1 MLLWRRS
8 FFLLLLQNYRSMNE
22 KTIKLIQEL
31 LSGKVIVLTCEEVG
45 ELLRKCKMTTGAE
58 EEDSANYSGLPRFV
72 TGLKSLAAT
81 LQISLSTVS
90 RWKAKGLL
98 DTVTFQDGKSVFFDV
113 YGVLELLRVSNQK
126 GKYNRYK

>member
-1 MLLWRRS
+1 M
-8 FFLLLLQNYRSMNE
+8 FCIFLQSAEER
-22 KTIKLIQEL
+22 
-31 LSGKVIVLTCEEVG
+31 KVKVFQKGERVVCGSKLTCSD
-45 ELLRKCKMTTGAE
+45 K
-58 EEDSANYSGLPRFV
+58 EEDDRDYLGLPRFV

-81 LQISLSTVS
+81 LKVSLSTVS

-126 GKYNRYK
+126 GKYNQSKYNNKN

>member
-1 MLLWRRS
+1 M
-8 FFLLLLQNYRSMNE
+8 E
-22 KTIKLIQEL
+22 VIKTIQEL
-31 LSGKVIVLTCEEVG
+31 LSGKVVVLTGEELENV
-45 ELLRKCKMTTGAE
+45 LQKCKLTESNKE
-58 EEDSANYSGLPRFV
+58 ENGPDYSGLPRFV

-81 LQISLSTVS
+81 LKVSLSTVS

-126 GKYNRYK
+126 GRYNQSKYNNKN

>member
-8 FFLLLLQNYRSMNE
+8 FFLLLLQNYSSMNE

>member
-1 MLLWRRS
+1 MLLLHRS